1 MVFVTIINNRSGV
14 PVACL
19 AIVDNEELTT
29 LKEFFRCVKDA
40 VPDSSVKTLMTDD
53 GIKIIIISYFE
64 MFI

>member
-1 MVFVTIINNRSGV
+1 MYGFVTIILTGV
-14 PVACL
+14 PVAW

-29 LKEFFRCVKDA
+29 LQEFFRCVKDA
-40 VPDSSVKTLMTDD
+40 VPDLSVKTLMTDD